1 MPSRTRSCDNA
12 RAVGRL
18 RALVLARVVLSD
30 RIEHPRD
37 GTMSR
42 LARRHPAG
50 LVVILAAL
58 ASRLVAVA
66 DAGPTAPCPAY
77 FTTTSGTKREADTT
91 THQFSRGNG
100 VYYVRADVTT
110 PSFPTGESSWP
121 STQTIFLWGANSSSP
136 SPDFGCGGIR
146 GGLTTTRRMYIDVQ
160 CNHRS
165 DDGTSKNTSSG
176 SAGFTQKSGW
186 LASPNTRY
194 DLVYVYDSATQR
206 TKFFVDGVEITPS
219 GGSTVAKLY
228 PYDGIVSV
236 GYNEHFASTSTAF
249 EGGTVH
255 EISFH
260 DCPNCVVP
268 SAPSDGGDGTCTPGA
283 DLPRGEQ
290 CVPTCVDQDAIP
302 APTRCDDLGMLTP
315 GSCSCACAEKMA
327 RFGFIFGNQTRVY
340 P

>member
-18 RALVLARVVLSD
+18 RALVLARLVSSD

-50 LVVILAAL
+50 SFAVVVLAAL

-77 FTTTSGTKREADTT
+77 FTTTSGTQREADTNN
-91 THQFSRGNG
+91 HQFRRGNG

-110 PSFPTGESSWP
+110 PSASWS
-121 STQTIFLWGANSSSP
+121 STQTIFLWGATSSVAY
-136 SPDFGCGGIR
+136 GCGGLR
-146 GGLTTTRRMYIDVQ
+146 GGLTTTGYMYMDVQ
-160 CNHRS
+160 CNHGTN
-165 DDGTSKNTSSG
+165 DGTSNNVNGG
-176 SAGFTQKSGW
+176 SVPINEDFGW
-186 LASPNTRY
+186 VASLNTRY
-194 DLVYVYDSATQR
+194 ELVYVYDSATQR

-228 PYDGIVSV
+228 PFDGHISV
-236 GYNEHFASTSTAF
+236 GYNEHSGSTTPTAF

-268 SAPSDGGDGTCTPGA
+268 SAPADGGDGTCTPGT
-283 DLPRGEQ
+283 DMLWGEQ
-290 CVPTCVDQDAIP
+290 CVPTCADPDAIP
-302 APTRCDDLGMLTP
+302 APTRCNEVGALTP
-315 GSCSCACAEKMA
+315 GSCLCACAEKMA

>member
-1 MPSRTRSCDNA
+1 
-12 RAVGRL
+12 
-18 RALVLARVVLSD
+18 
-30 RIEHPRD
+30 
-37 GTMSR
+37 MSR

-50 LVVILAAL
+50 SFAVVILAAL

-77 FTTTSGTKREADTT
+77 FTTTSGAGRVATQTPHT
-91 THQFSRGNG
+91 FNRGSG

-110 PSFPTGESSWP
+110 PSASWS
-121 STQTIFLWGANSSSP
+121 STQTIFLWGATSSDS
-136 SPDFGCGGIR
+136 SGCGGLR
-146 GGLTTTRRMYIDVQ
+146 GGFTTTGYMYMDVQ
-160 CNHRS
+160 CDS
-165 DDGTSKNTSSG
+165 GTDGTNTNLVSIG
-176 SAGFTQKSGW
+176 VNEDFGW
-186 LASPNTRY
+186 VASPNTRY
-194 DLVYVYDSATQR
+194 ELVYVYDSATQR

-236 GYNEHFASTSTAF
+236 GYNEHSGSTTPTAF

-268 SAPSDGGDGTCTPGA
+268 SAPSDGGDGTCTPGT
-283 DLPRGEQ
+283 DMLWGEQ
-290 CVPTCVDQDAIP
+290 CVPTCADPDAIP
-302 APTRCDDLGMLTP
+302 APTRCNEVGALTP
-315 GSCSCACAEKMA
+315 GSCLCACAEKMA
-327 RFGFIFGNQTRVY
+327 RFGFIFGDQTRVY